1 MLKSG
6 SLRLW
11 SHLLMHCR
19 IWLLEILIPDILTI
33 WQLII
38 RALDFTGILKLSFIL
53 HTWSKTSTPSTC
65 LAVVVFNL
73 VKCYEIW
80 MGLLHLILSTM
91 LIRRCSIFAWR
102 EILRTVHI
110 LISWSSHYTSSL
122 IVMNCQLTHLLHLRL
137 ACEAYSASLRRYA
150 AYPILSRHPLAYC
163 ASFIAWAHEIVP
175 GHPEIY

>member
-6 SLRLW
+6 GLRLW

-33 WQLII
+33 WQLIS
-38 RALDFTGILKLSFIL
+38 RALDFARILKLSFIL
-53 HTWSKTSTPSTC
+53 HIWSNTSCPSC
-65 LAVVVFNL
+65 RLAVVVFNL
-73 VKCYEIW
+73 VECYEIR
-80 MGLLHLILSTM
+80 MGLLHLVLSTM

-110 LISWSSHYTSSL
+110 PISWSGHYTSSL
-122 IVMNCQLTHLLHLRL
+122 IVMNCQLTHLLHLWL

-150 AYPILSRHPLAYC
+150 AYPVLGRHPLAYC
-163 ASFIAWAHEIVP
+163 ASFTAWTHEVVP